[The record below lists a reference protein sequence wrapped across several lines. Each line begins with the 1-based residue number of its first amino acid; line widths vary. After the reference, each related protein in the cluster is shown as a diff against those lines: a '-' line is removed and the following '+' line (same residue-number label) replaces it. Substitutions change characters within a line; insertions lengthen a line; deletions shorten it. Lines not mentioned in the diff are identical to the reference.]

1 LSPAAAGQV
10 GTRASGRRA
19 GDLETPDIDDAA
31 IPSTPHPLRLL
42 GIDALASAKPVVT
55 ALGSVVGLVAA
66 SASLSA
72 LRERRERSGDE
83 AEGGSQ

>member
-1 LSPAAAGQV
+1 MFKLKKALPKK
-10 GTRASGRRA
+10 
-19 GDLETPDIDDAA
+19 TPME
-31 IPSTPHPLRLL
+31 R
-42 GIDALASAKPVVT
+42 GIDALASAKPLLT